1 MRVTEIITE
10 STNVPF
16 PVPEV
21 NPEKAFEIGAGTPVA
36 AQGSYYTDYLVPE
49 ATSEKRNRVVFA
61 GIQQL
66 CAQHGAEIDISN
78 NSVEVTYQGMRIL
91 DLNFDTARTVD
102 GRLQHSIGMEW
113 AWRGESPKG
122 FITSIM
128 AHIYNALD
136 QLHGKGDRVLEVN
149 DDRSPGT
156 WTAIAKIL
164 GAHYSLSHTW

>member
-1 MRVTEIITE
+1 MRITEITTE

-21 NPEKAFEIGAGTPVA
+21 NPEKAMAIGSGTAVA
-36 AQGSYYTDYLVPE
+36 ARGSYYTDYLVPT
-49 ATSEKRNRVVFA
+49 ATSEKRDRAVFA

-66 CAQHGAEIDISN
+66 CAQHGAEIDTSQGG
-78 NSVEVTYQGMRIL
+78 VQVTYQGMQIL
-91 DLNFDTARTVD
+91 DLNFDTARTLD

-128 AHIYNALD
+128 AYIYDALD

-149 DDRSPGT
+149 DDRSAGV
-156 WTAIAKIL
+156 WGEIAQKL
-164 GAHYSLSHTW
+164 GAYYSFSHTW